1 MIALLLLLPAGATAS
16 QPAPQD
22 LKRLTIEQLMQI
34 DVTLAARRPEPI
46 ATAPTAISVVTGDD
60 IRRAGVTTLA
70 DAVALADGVHV
81 ARFNNGTWS
90 VTARGF
96 AAVAA
101 NKMLVMIDG
110 RTVYSPLFTGVFW
123 NALDYELEDI
133 DRIEV
138 IRGPGATLWGRPAE
152 RGGAIPA
159 IAVTAYAAAS
169 DRASAL
175 AAGYEA
181 HVAKPFEP
189 EALAQAVAMLCRAQA
204 RPS

>member
-1 MIALLLLLPAGATAS
+1 MSYRSIGSIALLLLLPRQAMSAEPG
-16 QPAPQD
+16 PQD
-22 LKRLTIEQLMQI
+22 LKRLSIEQLMQI

-60 IRRAGVTTLA
+60 IRRAGATTLA

-110 RTVYSPLFTGVFW
+110 RTART
-123 NALDYELEDI
+123 
-133 DRIEV
+133 
-138 IRGPGATLWGRPAE
+138 AT
-152 RGGAIPA
+152 
-159 IAVTAYAAAS
+159 AAS
-169 DRASAL
+169 
-175 AAGYEA
+175 
-181 HVAKPFEP
+181 
-189 EALAQAVAMLCRAQA
+189 
-204 RPS
+204 